1 MTVPLAVTVVLATA
15 AAFIFEVSKIV
26 TVVVAFSLVTI
37 VRVAEAVIAAV
48 ASFSIFLKLRC
59 LLIGSIHCLIF

>member
-1 MTVPLAVTVVLATA
+1 MA
-15 AAFIFEVSKIV
+15 A

-48 ASFSIFLKLRC
+48 SSFSILLKLRC
-59 LLIGSIHCLIF
+59 LLIGSIHYFTF